1 MDKIVFS
8 RPSGFGKL
16 QYTKK
21 IWSAWSKLRK
31 HLEYKIKNNK
41 IPGYWAIE
49 DAIKLTTACNGYS
62 PDQLAR
68 IVYFLG
74 RLQITTVK
82 NLWNSKNGRWE
93 NFNDK
98 CDRIRGIPEWVVEAI
113 KRPLTEFQQASG
125 IDDRASENSNNWKWK
140 ANNSTGM
147 KISASKAYLILSK
160 AQPDLENLNRWW
172 NSTDTPPVW
181 KARWLLLW
189 CADIALRGRTFIWRI
204 IANGLFTN
212 ARASKFVTGVGK
224 CNHCNAAQE
233 TIQHLFFECPFAREV
248 WSNTAR
254 FFGAQGNQNLVSSS
268 RNFLELL
275 DHCLGPKAADT
286 ARLIILNETAFLI
299 WKV

>member
-1 MDKIVFS
+1 
-8 RPSGFGKL
+8 
-16 QYTKK
+16 
-21 IWSAWSKLRK
+21 
-31 HLEYKIKNNK
+31 
-41 IPGYWAIE
+41 
-49 DAIKLTTACNGYS
+49 
-62 PDQLAR
+62 
-68 IVYFLG
+68 
-74 RLQITTVK
+74 
-82 NLWNSKNGRWE
+82 
-93 NFNDK
+93 
-98 CDRIRGIPEWVVEAI
+98 
-113 KRPLTEFQQASG
+113 
-125 IDDRASENSNNWKWK
+125 
-140 ANNSTGM
+140 M

-172 NSTDTPPVW
+172 NSTNTPLV
-181 KARWLLLW
+181 
-189 CADIALRGRTFIWRI
+189 WRI